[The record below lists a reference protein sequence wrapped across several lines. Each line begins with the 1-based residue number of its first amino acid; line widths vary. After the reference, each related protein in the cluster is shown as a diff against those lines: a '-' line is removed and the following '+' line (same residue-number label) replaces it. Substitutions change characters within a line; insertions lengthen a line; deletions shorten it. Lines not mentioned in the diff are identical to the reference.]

1 MGKMKTLEAKKN
13 EYPTVFSD
21 AQAGNLLRMLGYAR
35 PSRKQGEPAYKK
47 FLETYLEPAM
57 GPHDGNYNYI
67 KIIPTTGDV
76 LTQDTMPR
84 IAYMA
89 HHDTVHSQCG
99 MQSANLMYV
108 KEPIVKDGEAQRVVV
123 YAENKV
129 TFTKTMVK
137 GRRWDAVAK
146 TMVDFEE
153 EKEIPSVTGFNSN
166 CLGADCT
173 VGVWLILEMIAANV
187 PGVYVVHNDEEIGRQ
202 GAEKIV
208 AAYKK
213 IKSDITTLLN
223 FPIVKY
229 RPAELK
235 PWAELPF
242 SERMEIAPN
251 SFWID
256 HVDIAMSFDRKA
268 YHSIITH
275 QRGSRT
281 ASDAFSASL
290 STLLSPTLVSGG
302 YPEYEADP
310 TGSFTDSASYDKLIS
325 ECTNIS
331 VGYDDQHTKSETQD
345 FTFAM
350 LLRDALIANGQNMND
365 KTKLIAERDP
375 TEVPVTTGSTYYG
388 AGAYKGY
395 NGYQGNQ
402 GNTYA
407 MNNRR
412 NWEDD
417 DNDLY
422 EWMQN
427 GYSNTSGT
435 TMGPKPNHKSNQQ
448 QQQKPQQ
455 SKKKETGNS
464 GDDPFS
470 PHSHR
475 SVIADK
481 SDSAG
486 DVGGEVRRKDAYY
499 SSLDNP
505 IDRLPDSFD
514 NEDELV
520 DEDET
525 TSQVYLTSMEEE
537 LYDEIAFDDTNLDL
551 FIKYATTLGATHKGF
566 VNFAASYGFDEDI
579 AKLSYFLNQGA

>member
-1 MGKMKTLEAKKN
+1 MGKMKTLEAKQTAKS
-13 EYPTVFSD
+13 EYPSVFSD

-99 MQSANLMYV
+99 MQSENLMYV
-108 KEPIVKDGEAQRVVV
+108 REPIVKDGEAQRVIV

-129 TFTKTMVK
+129 TFTKTIVK
-137 GRRWDAVAK
+137 GRRWDQK
-146 TMVDFEE
+146 TNSMVDFEE

-187 PGVYVVHNDEEIGRQ
+187 PGVYVIHNDEEIGRQ

-208 AAYKK
+208 AAYQK

-229 RPAELK
+229 RPADLK

-281 ASDAFSASL
+281 ASDAFAASL
-290 STLLSPTLVSGG
+290 STLLSPALVAGG
-302 YPEYEADP
+302 YPEYKADP
-310 TGSFTDSASYDKLIS
+310 TGSYTDSASYDKLIP

-331 VGYDDQHTKSETQD
+331 VGYDGQHTKSETQD
-345 FTFAM
+345 FTFAI
-350 LLRDALIANGQNMND
+350 LLRDALITNGHNMND
-365 KTKLIAERDP
+365 KSKLIAERDP
-375 TEVPVTTGSTYYG
+375 SKPEPIAHKPTGGYYG

-395 NGYQGNQ
+395 NGYG
-402 GNTYA
+402 GIMSA
-407 MNNRR
+407 
-412 NWEDD
+412 WDD
-417 DNDLY
+417 DDRAYN
-422 EWMQN
+422 WMQTGSTDKPSDN
-427 GYSNTSGT
+427 SSN
-435 TMGPKPNHKSNQQ
+435 
-448 QQQKPQQ
+448 
-455 SKKKETGNS
+455 SKKKPKSDTEKNGKI

-470 PHSHR
+470 PHNKQ
-475 SVIADK
+475 SVIT
-481 SDSAG
+481 DSP
-486 DVGGEVRRKDAYY
+486 KPKAYY
-499 SSLDNP
+499 SNMDNV
-505 IDRLPDSFD
+505 IDPDD
-514 NEDELV
+514 EYADENENV
-520 DEDET
+520 
-525 TSQVYLTSMEEE
+525 SQVYLTDQEEE
-537 LYDEIAFDDTNLDL
+537 LYDEVAFDDTNLDL
-551 FIKYATTLGATHKGF
+551 FIKYAASLGATHKGF
-566 VNFAASYGFDEDI
+566 VNFAASYGFDDDTE
-579 AKLSYFLNQGA
+579 KLELFLTKGM